1 MKNKVE
7 WMDIVKVNDEYYL
20 ERYDVEFEYG
30 MFDEMYL
37 GNDEESILN
46 NIKLIANA
54 YGLDCDRLYD
64 CYDFFEAVR
73 EKYNIDED
81 EEIETYMFDDID
93 LPEEVYKKFDI
104 AWLGGYINGMN
115 I

>member
-7 WMDIVKVNDEYYL
+7 WMDIVKVNEEYYL
-20 ERYDVEFEYG
+20 ERHDVEFEEKE
-30 MFDEMYL
+30 FDEIYL
-37 GNDEESILN
+37 GDDEVSIFDN
-46 NIKLIANA
+46 VDLIANK
-54 YGLDCDRLYD
+54 YDYEWDCLYD
-64 CYDFFEAVR
+64 CDDFFEAVR

-81 EEIETYMFDDID
+81 DEIETYLFDDLD
-93 LPEEVYKKFDI
+93 LPEEVTKKFDI

>member
-7 WMDIVKVNDEYYL
+7 WIDIVRINDKYYL
-20 ERYDVEFEYG
+20 ERHDVEFEE
-30 MFDEMYL
+30 DVLNHANYL
-37 GNDEESILN
+37 GDNMDTILENIYLLDADND
-46 NIKLIANA
+46 
-54 YGLDCDRLYD
+54 CLYN
-64 CYDFFEAVR
+64 CSDFFDAVR
-73 EKYNIDED
+73 EKYNLDED

-93 LPEEVYKKFDI
+93 VPEEFDI